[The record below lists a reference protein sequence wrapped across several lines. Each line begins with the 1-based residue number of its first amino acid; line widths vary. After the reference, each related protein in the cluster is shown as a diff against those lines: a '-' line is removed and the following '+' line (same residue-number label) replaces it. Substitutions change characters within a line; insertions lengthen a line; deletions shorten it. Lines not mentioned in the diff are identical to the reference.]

1 MPKKRKRSQSRRP
14 GLSLCR
20 ALVVYKK
27 TYFMEVHE
35 KNDERMLALIA
46 QNHPSVAKVVQSHE
60 DHLAALNTICSELRK
75 RGVEVVEILRDSLET
90 ELRCHHYDLVV
101 TVGGDGTVLDVS
113 HYIKGRLPVL
123 GVNSAT
129 VTSHGHY
136 CLATA
141 ETFAAIVDEIISGQ
155 RQPANIMRLKLTL
168 DGKPLNELVLNE
180 VLITHAEIGETS
192 RYTVEVNGQVEEQK
206 SDGIFFGPPSGSTG
220 WMKSYGCRVL
230 PALSRQFQFVV
241 RGLIT
246 FPGSTYRYANG
257 LLAARECATVMS
269 LMPDGQLLLD
279 GRHIK
284 YSFPRG
290 SELKITAAR
299 QQLRLFVESTV
310 NDRYTTA
317 QAVTAGA

>member
-1 MPKKRKRSQSRRP
+1 MSKTSKQASNGCT
-14 GLSLCR
+14 GLSPSR
-20 ALVVYKK
+20 VLVVYKK

-35 KNDERMLALIA
+35 KNDQRMLALIE
-46 QNHPSVAKVVQSHE
+46 QGHPSVAKVVQSNQ
-60 DHLAALNTICSELRK
+60 DHLAALRTITTELK
-75 RGVEVVEILRDSLET
+75 RRNIEVVQILRDSLET

-123 GVNSAT
+123 GVNSA
-129 VTSHGHY
+129 VITSHGHY

-141 ETFAAIVDEIISGQ
+141 DTFATILGDIISGQ
-155 RQPANIMRLKLTL
+155 RQPARIMRLRLTL
-168 DGKPLNELVLNE
+168 DGRQLNELVLNE

-192 RYTVEVNGQVEEQK
+192 RYTVTVDGNVEEQK

-230 PALSRQFQFVV
+230 PALSRQFQYVV

-246 FPGSTYRYANG
+246 VPGNSHRFAQG
-257 LLAARECATVMS
+257 LLAATNRVTVMS

-284 YSFPRG
+284 YNFPRG
-290 SELKITAAR
+290 SQLQIAPAR
-299 QQLRLFVESTV
+299 QPLRLFVEDTV
-310 NDRYTTA
+310 NDRY
-317 QAVTAGA
+317 Q